1 MMVSLAIANELAWRN
16 LTTEQWVTFKVF
28 GLSGLSLLF
37 GIVIMIILH
46 RYQKDMDIDTSSEK

>member
-1 MMVSLAIANELAWRN
+1 MMVTLAIANELAWRN

-46 RYQKDMDIDTSSEK
+46 RYQKDMDINTSSEK

>member
-37 GIVIMIILH
+37 GVVIMIILH